1 MLVKEIMKRDIVM
14 IDADKSVYDAA
25 SLLREKKI
33 GSILVVDENDNIGLV
48 TKRDIIGGTILAHKD
63 PEATLVSEIMK
74 TDIITIHPLEN
85 IQTAVQ
91 IMEENKI
98 KKLIVV
104 QDKQILGIITVTDIS
119 RATKDITKRV
129 MDTCFNETGR

>member
-1 MLVKEIMKRDIVM
+1 MLKGF
-14 IDADKSVYDAA
+14 KSFTIVYDAA

-33 GSILVVDENDNIGLV
+33 GSVLVVDENDNIGLV

-63 PEATLVSEIMK
+63 PEASEIMK
-74 TDIITIHPLEN
+74 TDIITVHPLEN

-91 IMEENKI
+91 IMEKNKI

-129 MDTCFNETGR
+129 MDTCFNEAGR